1 MNEQMIEII
10 SKVPEFL
17 ALVSLLIVTI
27 AIKRMERI
35 EKRDDEK
42 ISELKSTIK
51 KLDETVSSI
60 KEMVIILK
68 TKL

>member
-1 MNEQMIEII
+1 MYEQLVEII
-10 SKVPEFL
+10 SKLPEFL
-17 ALVSLLIVTI
+17 AFTSLLMVIITT
-27 AIKRMERI
+27 KRMERI

-42 ISELKSTIK
+42 ISELKSTIE
-51 KLDETVSSI
+51 KLNETVSSI

>member
-1 MNEQMIEII
+1 MNEQIIEII

-17 ALVSLLIVTI
+17 ALVSLLMVTI
-27 AIKRMERI
+27 TIKRIERI

>member
-17 ALVSLLIVTI
+17 ALVSLLMVTI
-27 AIKRMERI
+27 IIKRMERI

>member
-17 ALVSLLIVTI
+17 ALVSLLMVTI
-27 AIKRMERI
+27 TTKRMERI
-35 EKRDDEK
+35 EKRDDKK
-42 ISELKSTIK
+42 ISELKTSIK
-51 KLDETVSSI
+51 KLDEAVSSI
-60 KEMVIILK
+60 KETVIILK

>member
-17 ALVSLLIVTI
+17 ALVSLLMVTI

>member
-1 MNEQMIEII
+1 MEI
-10 SKVPEFL
+10 
-17 ALVSLLIVTI
+17 
-27 AIKRMERI
+27 I

>member
-17 ALVSLLIVTI
+17 AFVSLLMVTVT
-27 AIKRMERI
+27 IKRMERI
-35 EKRDDEK
+35 EKRDGEK

>member
-17 ALVSLLIVTI
+17 ALVSLLMVTI

-60 KEMVIILK
+60 KETVIILK

>member
-1 MNEQMIEII
+1 MNEQAIEII
-10 SKVPEFL
+10 SKVPDFL
-17 ALVSLLIVTI
+17 AVVSLLMVTMVTR
-27 AIKRMERI
+27 RMERI
-35 EKRDDEK
+35 EKRDNEK
-42 ISELKSTIK
+42 ILELKATIK

>member
-17 ALVSLLIVTI
+17 ALVSLLMVTI
-27 AIKRMERI
+27 TTKRIERI
-35 EKRDDEK
+35 EKRDDKK
-42 ISELKSTIK
+42 ISELKTSIK
-51 KLDETVSSI
+51 KLDEAVSSI
-60 KEMVIILK
+60 KETVIILK

>member
-1 MNEQMIEII
+1 MNEQIIEII

-17 ALVSLLIVTI
+17 ALVSLLMVIIT
-27 AIKRMERI
+27 IKRMERI

>member
-1 MNEQMIEII
+1 MSEQVIEII

-17 ALVSLLIVTI
+17 ALVSLLMVTI
-27 AIKRMERI
+27 TIKRMERI

-42 ISELKSTIK
+42 ISELKTSIK
-51 KLDETVSSI
+51 KLDEAVSSI
-60 KEMVIILK
+60 KETVIILK

>member
-1 MNEQMIEII
+1 MNEQIIEII

-17 ALVSLLIVTI
+17 AFVSLLMVAIT
-27 AIKRMERI
+27 IKRMERI
-35 EKRDDEK
+35 EKRNDKK

>member
-17 ALVSLLIVTI
+17 TILCLLLLTI
-27 AIKRMERI
+27 TIRRMERI
-35 EKRDDEK
+35 EKRDNEK
-42 ISELKSTIK
+42 ILELKSAVK

>member
-17 ALVSLLIVTI
+17 ALVSLLMVTI

-42 ISELKSTIK
+42 ISELK
-51 KLDETVSSI
+51 
-60 KEMVIILK
+60 
-68 TKL
+68 

>member
-17 ALVSLLIVTI
+17 ALVSLLMVTI
-27 AIKRMERI
+27 TIKRIERI

>member
-1 MNEQMIEII
+1 MNEQIIEII

-17 ALVSLLIVTI
+17 ALVSLLMVTI
-27 AIKRMERI
+27 IIKRMERI
-35 EKRDDEK
+35 EKRDNDK

>member
-1 MNEQMIEII
+1 MNEQIIEII

-17 ALVSLLIVTI
+17 ALVSLLMVTI

>member
-17 ALVSLLIVTI
+17 ALVSLLMVTI
-27 AIKRMERI
+27 TIKRMERI

>member
-17 ALVSLLIVTI
+17 ALVSLLMVTI
-27 AIKRMERI
+27 TTKRMERI
-35 EKRDDEK
+35 EKRDDKK
-42 ISELKSTIK
+42 ISELKTSIK
-51 KLDETVSSI
+51 KLDEAVSSI
-60 KEMVIILK
+60 KETVTILK